1 MGVNGSGAFLPE
13 LISENRKLKTSEL
26 FYMAKFFNF
35 YDPLE
40 KRYVFNSFLV
50 VVALVEILILV
61 FTLIWQ
67 MDEGIFT
74 DHPKIIPFPWT
85 DYLLAAFVAPIAL
98 LFLFGVIIQGFDLLC
113 RETPA
118 PSPGASPGKWSPR
131 LWRLRYLFGLLVF
144 MVVLILVLKGHV
156 FFPLL
161 TSAIKFIG
169 LGGSYVLIALLALA
183 FLYFPLR
190 LWLRYRLQTKAME
203 YQYLL
208 TLAERHGVVVV
219 DPKLHPELAA
229 ELEGKKNLAAPTVTL
244 LTAPDFSEEPG
255 PNKSDL

>member
-1 MGVNGSGAFLPE
+1 
-13 LISENRKLKTSEL
+13 
-26 FYMAKFFNF
+26 MAKFFNF

-67 MDEGIFT
+67 LDEGIFAG
-74 DHPKIIPFPWT
+74 PAKIIPFPWT

-98 LFLFGVIIQGFDLLC
+98 LFLFGVVIQGFDLLC
-113 RETPA
+113 RETPGSA
-118 PSPGASPGKWSPR
+118 PGASPGKWGPR
-131 LWRLRYLFGLLVF
+131 FWRLRYLLGLLAF
-144 MVVLILVLKGHV
+144 MAVLALVLKGKV
-156 FFPLL
+156 IFPLL
-161 TSAIKFIG
+161 ASAIKFIG
-169 LGGSYVLIALLALA
+169 LGGSYVLVALLALA
-183 FLYFPLR
+183 LLYLPLR
-190 LWLRYRLQTKAME
+190 LWLRYRLQKKAME

-229 ELEGKKNLAAPTVTL
+229 ELESKKNLAAPTVTL
-244 LTAPDFSEEPG
+244 LTAPEFSEEPG

>member
-1 MGVNGSGAFLPE
+1 
-13 LISENRKLKTSEL
+13 
-26 FYMAKFFNF
+26 MAKFFNF

-50 VVALVEILILV
+50 VVGLVEILMLL

-74 DHPKIIPFPWT
+74 DHPIIIPFPWT
-85 DYLLAAFVAPIAL
+85 EYLLAAFVAPIAL
-98 LFLFGVIIQGFDLLC
+98 LFLFGVILQGFDMLC
-113 RETPA
+113 REAPA
-118 PSPGASPGKWSPR
+118 GPTPSPLGQWGSK
-131 LWRLRYLFGLLVF
+131 LWRLRYLVGLLAF
-144 MVVLILVLKGHV
+144 MALLVLVIKGNV
-156 FFPLL
+156 IFPLL
-161 TSAIKFIG
+161 ASAIKLIG
-169 LGGSYVLIALLALA
+169 LGGSYVLVALLALA
-183 FLYFPLR
+183 LLYLPLR
-190 LWLRYRLQTKAME
+190 LWLHYRLQTKAME

-229 ELEGKKNLAAPTVTL
+229 ELQEKKNLAPPAVTL
-244 LTAPDFSEEPG
+244 LAAPDFSAESD

>member
-1 MGVNGSGAFLPE
+1 
-13 LISENRKLKTSEL
+13 
-26 FYMAKFFNF
+26 MARFFNF

-50 VVALVEILILV
+50 VVGLTEVLILV

-74 DHPKIIPFPWT
+74 GEPRVIPFPWSP
-85 DYLLAAFVAPIAL
+85 YLLATFVAPIAL
-98 LFLFGVIIQGFDLLC
+98 IFLFGVVLQGFELLC
-113 RETPA
+113 RNAPA
-118 PSPGASPGKWSPR
+118 DVAGAPGGKRGAR
-131 LWRLRYLFGLLVF
+131 LGRWRYLLGLLAF
-144 MVVLILVLKGHV
+144 MLVLGLAIQGKNTLSLV
-156 FFPLL
+156 AA
-161 TSAIKFIG
+161 AIKFIG
-169 LGGSYVLIALLALA
+169 LGGAYGLIALLAMAL
-183 FLYFPLR
+183 LYLPLR
-190 LWLRYRLQTKAME
+190 LWLRYRLQKQAME

-229 ELEGKKNLAAPTVTL
+229 ELHEKINISAGAVNLLPS
-244 LTAPDFSEEPG
+244 PDVSKDPG

>member
-1 MGVNGSGAFLPE
+1 
-13 LISENRKLKTSEL
+13 
-26 FYMAKFFNF
+26 MARFFNF

-67 MDEGIFT
+67 LDEGIFSP
-74 DHPKIIPFPWT
+74 HPVVIPFPWSP
-85 DYLLAAFVAPIAL
+85 YLLATFVAPIVL
-98 LFLFGVIIQGFDLLC
+98 LFLFGVIVQGFEFFCQEAPEIAVRGKGWGARWWRVRYLLGLLAFMAVLGLAIQGKNAL
-113 RETPA
+113 P
-118 PSPGASPGKWSPR
+118 
-131 LWRLRYLFGLLVF
+131 LVA
-144 MVVLILVLKGHV
+144 
-156 FFPLL
+156 
-161 TSAIKFIG
+161 SAIKFIG
-169 LGGSYVLIALLALA
+169 LGGAYGLIALLALA
-183 FLYFPLR
+183 LLYLPLR
-190 LWLRYRLQTKAME
+190 LWLRYRLQKQAME

-229 ELEGKKNLAAPTVTL
+229 ELNDKKNISVAAVNL
-244 LTAPDFSEEPG
+244 LPGVDFSAEPD

>member
-1 MGVNGSGAFLPE
+1 
-13 LISENRKLKTSEL
+13 
-26 FYMAKFFNF
+26 
-35 YDPLE
+35 
-40 KRYVFNSFLV
+40 
-50 VVALVEILILV
+50 
-61 FTLIWQ
+61 

-74 DHPKIIPFPWT
+74 EHPKVIPFPWSQ
-85 DYLLAAFVAPIAL
+85 YLLAAFVAPIAL

-113 RETPA
+113 REAPADTPA
-118 PSPGASPGKWSPR
+118 APSGKWEAR
-131 LWRLRYLFGLLVF
+131 FWRLRYLLGLLVF
-144 MVVLILVLKGHV
+144 MAVLGFVLQGPAALSLVAA
-156 FFPLL
+156 
-161 TSAIKFIG
+161 AIKFIG

-183 FLYFPLR
+183 LLYLPLR
-190 LWLRYRLQTKAME
+190 LWLRYRLQKKAME

-229 ELEGKKNLAAPTVTL
+229 ELEERKNLAAPTVTL

>member
-1 MGVNGSGAFLPE
+1 VRTR
-13 LISENRKLKTSEL
+13 RKTQKNEKPKTV
-26 FYMAKFFNF
+26 FHMARFFNF

-50 VVALVEILILV
+50 VVGLIEILILV

-74 DHPKIIPFPWT
+74 EHPQVIPFPWSP
-85 DYLLAAFVAPIAL
+85 YLLAAFVAPIAL
-98 LFLFGVIIQGFDLLC
+98 LFLFGVIIQGFEFFC
-113 RETPA
+113 QEA
-118 PSPGASPGKWSPR
+118 PEARVRAKGWGAR
-131 LWRLRYLFGLLVF
+131 LGRLRYLLGLLAF
-144 MVVLILVLKGHV
+144 MAVLGFAIHGKNAL
-156 FFPLL
+156 PLAAA
-161 TSAIKFIG
+161 AIKFIG
-169 LGGSYVLIALLALA
+169 LGGAYGLIALLALA
-183 FLYFPLR
+183 LLYLPLR
-190 LWLRYRLQTKAME
+190 LWLQYRLKKQAME

-229 ELEGKKNLAAPTVTL
+229 ELHEKINISAAAVNLLPG
-244 LTAPDFSEEPG
+244 PDFSKGPG